1 MKVVIIG
8 GVAGGATAAARL
20 RRLNESAEIVVLERG
35 GYVSYANCGLP
46 YYIGGEISD
55 RRKLTLQTPASFRS
69 RFNVDVRINSEAVAI
84 DRAGKR
90 VRVRTKEGTEY
101 EESYDKLVYAP
112 GAKAVLPPFAGSGDR
127 IFTLRTVEDTFR
139 IDDFLNRKKPR
150 AVLVI
155 GGGFIGLEAAENLL
169 RRGVRVTLVQM
180 EEQVMLP
187 FDYDMACILHAKLR
201 ESGVELRLRSKVT
214 ALSQEGDGVTA
225 RTEGGECIAADAAL
239 VAVGV
244 VPETHLAKDAGLLLG
259 MRGAVVVDEHMRTS
273 DPDIYAA
280 GDAVL
285 VRNSVTGTEAL
296 VPLAGPAN
304 KQGRIAADNICGIP
318 SVYRGAQGSSV
329 LKLFDM
335 TAASTGLSERA
346 ARAAG
351 YDCASVLLFSP
362 DHATYYPGARNM
374 TLKVTYERDTG
385 RILGAQGVGFGGVDK
400 RTDVLAAA
408 VRAKMTDADLAGL
421 DLCYAPPYSSAKDPV
436 NMAGYVI
443 GNVRSGIVKQHEWKD
458 VEAISADG
466 NALLLDVQTAGEF
479 AEAHLKGAVNIPV
492 DELRSRMGELDKTK
506 KIYVNC
512 YSGLRS
518 YIACRMLSAEGFDC
532 SNLSGGIRF
541 YKVVAEG
548 GSYDS
553 VSRHLCG
560 MKGE

>member
-1 MKVVIIG
+1 MKT
-8 GVAGGATAAARL
+8 GVLAESFRLPFRDALRAAKKAGADGVQMYANTETVHADMTAAQIRDVRSALADEGLSATAL
-20 RRLNESAEIVVLERG
+20 
-35 GYVSYANCGLP
+35 CGDFGCNM
-46 YYIGGEISD
+46 YYTRD
-55 RRKLTLQTPASFRS
+55 RA
-69 RFNVDVRINSEAVAI
+69 AI
-84 DRAGKR
+84 DREKR
-90 VRVRTKEGTEY
+90 IMEIAKELGT
-101 EESYDKLVYAP
+101 D
-112 GAKAVLPPFAGSGDR
+112 
-127 IFTLRTVEDTFR
+127 I
-139 IDDFLNRKKPR
+139 
-150 AVLVI
+150 
-155 GGGFIGLEAAENLL
+155 
-169 RRGVRVTLVQM
+169 VTTH
-180 EEQVMLP
+180 
-187 FDYDMACILHAKLR
+187 I
-201 ESGVELRLRSKVT
+201 
-214 ALSQEGDGVTA
+214 
-225 RTEGGECIAADAAL
+225 
-239 VAVGV
+239 GV
-244 VPETHLAKDAGLLLG
+244 VPETNLAKDAGLLLG

-285 VRNSVTGTEAL
+285 VRNSVTGAEAL

-400 RTDVLAAA
+400 RIDVLAAA
-408 VRAKMTDADLAGL
+408 VRAKMTDADLADL

-466 NALLLDVQTAGEF
+466 NALLLDVQTPGEF

-506 KIYVNC
+506 KICVNC